1 MAIEKTIVDDK
12 IEIVGDYKHLQVRTA
27 TVVDEDGTELSRSFH
42 RRVITPDAD
51 VSGESAEI
59 QGIAAAVW
67 TDDVKS
73 AWQSFQEA
81 QANARP

>member
-1 MAIEKTIVDDK
+1 MALSKTIVDDK

-27 TVVDEDGTELSRSFH
+27 TIVSEDGTELSRTFH

-73 AWQSFQEA
+73 AWQTFNENQNNS
-81 QANARP
+81 